1 MLTVWKL
8 DEPSIFVIFRPKE
21 DLSCRSTL
29 STDAL
34 FFALQTTANVATFWY
49 ESVAWYVT
57 SWSVTHLTALLG
69 TSVMR
74 TLPGAFLT
82 ARYTRL
88 STFIRASTVLALVFT
103 HRDTGRTRL
112 STQGLARMG
121 TNLNTT
127 TLQLAPFVNATHA
140 TLTTSSRT
148 RVTTFQRGS
157 ARNWTISK
165 SC

>member
-49 ESVAWYVT
+49 ESVAWYIT

-74 TLPGAFLT
+74 TLPGAFLA
-82 ARYTRL
+82 ARYTQL
-88 STFIRASTVLALVFT
+88 SASIRAWIVLALVFT
-103 HRDTGRTRL
+103 HHDTRRTRL

-121 TNLNTT
+121 TNLDTT
-127 TLQLAPFVNATHA
+127 APQLAPCVNATHA
-140 TLTTSSRT
+140 TLATSSRT